1 MSNSTENKFE
11 LQPTLSNDIVI
22 LEPLKSTDFERLY
35 QVASD
40 PLVWEQHPNKN
51 RYQRSEF
58 ENYFKGAME
67 SGGAFLFSN
76 KQSGEVIGSSRF
88 YDWDA
93 EKKNVFIGYTFL
105 SRNCWGKG
113 FNKAIKELMLNH
125 AFQYADTVQFH
136 VGANNTRSQ
145 IAMGR
150 IGGEKVGEM
159 EVAYYGEPAK
169 VNFVYEISKLKWQSI
184 LKSYNSS
191 TEEKK

>member
-1 MSNSTENKFE
+1 MNNTVNNEFE
-11 LQPTLSNDIVI
+11 LQPTLSNEMVI

-51 RYQRSEF
+51 RYQREEF

-67 SGGAFLFSN
+67 SGGAFLFCD

-88 YDWDA
+88 YDWDPR
-93 EKKNVFIGYTFL
+93 KKNVLIGYTFL
-105 SRNCWGKG
+105 SRNCWGKRY
-113 FNKAIKELMLNH
+113 NKTIKELMLNH
-125 AFQYADTVQFH
+125 AFKYADTVQFH

-169 VNFVYEISKLKWQSI
+169 INFVYEISKLKWQSI
-184 LKSYNSS
+184 LTFPNPS
-191 TEEKK
+191 EV